1 MKVLVIV
8 DMQKDFID
16 GALGTPEAQAI
27 VDNVVYK
34 MKQHKNTDTVVLFT
48 KDTHNKDYLAT
59 PEGEKL
65 PVEHCIEGT
74 EGWAIDRAIHNEFKS
89 GGYAT
94 YSAGNIVN
102 GRIIKPTFG
111 SYDLIDVL
119 CDIDAQTKDGET
131 IEEIEFCGLVTN
143 ICLVSNVLMTKAAFP
158 NVPIV
163 VDSSCCAGTSIDAH
177 EAALL
182 VMKSCQIDVIGE

>member
-27 VDNVVYK
+27 VPNVVDK
-34 MKQHKNTDTVVLFT
+34 LKAHKNTNTVVLFT
-48 KDTHNKDYLAT
+48 KDTHHTNYLLT
-59 PEGEKL
+59 SEGEKL

-74 EGWAIDRAIHNEFKS
+74 EGWAIDRAIHNEFKF

-94 YSAGNIVN
+94 YSAGDIIN
-102 GRIIKPTFG
+102 GRITKPTFG
-111 SYDLIDVL
+111 SYDLIDAF
-119 CDIDAQTKDGET
+119 CDIDAQTEG
-131 IEEIEFCGLVTN
+131 ISEIEFCGVCTD
-143 ICLVSNVLMTKAAFP
+143 ICVISNVLMTKAAFW

-163 VDSSCCAGTSIDAH
+163 VDASCCAGVTPEKHA
-177 EAALL
+177 AALE